1 MKRTTHILSGVAS
14 GVAISVMTGED
25 LLTLG
30 AVAAIAGIAPD
41 FDLLFAAVSRR
52 IHRSPASHSLL
63 AAVLMALAWLSALSV
78 LMHWTGSERI
88 DAGFILASTLAVF
101 LSAFLHAAEDSLTL
115 AGCALFYP
123 LSRRR
128 WSGPVRYD
136 DVVANAL
143 LSSAAALVII
153 AGLGGGF

>member
-1 MKRTTHILSGVAS
+1 
-14 GVAISVMTGED
+14 
-25 LLTLG
+25 
-30 AVAAIAGIAPD
+30 
-41 FDLLFAAVSRR
+41 
-52 IHRSPASHSLL
+52 
-63 AAVLMALAWLSALSV
+63 
-78 LMHWTGSERI
+78 
-88 DAGFILASTLAVF
+88 
-101 LSAFLHAAEDSLTL
+101 LHAAEDSLTL